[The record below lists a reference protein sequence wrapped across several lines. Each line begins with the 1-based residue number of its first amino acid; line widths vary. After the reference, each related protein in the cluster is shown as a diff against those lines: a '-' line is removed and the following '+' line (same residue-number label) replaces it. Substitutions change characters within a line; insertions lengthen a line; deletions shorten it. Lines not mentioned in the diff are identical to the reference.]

1 DHSVAARGQLTAA
14 QAGVVLVGVAVVAL
28 LARVLDPVTAHA
40 RLADLGDAAQ
50 AVVAVRIAVAPAALG
65 PERAVAVAIAVTR
78 LAVAVTRLAV
88 TVTRIAVTIT
98 AGPGRARIHAVAVDA
113 LEPFRAKLS
122 ADALL
127 GTGRGRVVGA
137 RRGSQKH
144 QTERERAPPRELLNH
159 HRITFGGGISPG

>member
-1 DHSVAARGQLTAA
+1 AQAAVGLDGVAVVAGLALLDPAVAARGQLAVVGAGVVVVVVAVVAALAGTDHSVAARGQLTAA

-40 RLADLGDAAQ
+40 GLADLGDAAQ

-113 LEPFRAKLS
+113 
-122 ADALL
+122 
-127 GTGRGRVVGA
+127 
-137 RRGSQKH
+137 
-144 QTERERAPPRELLNH
+144 
-159 HRITFGGGISPG
+159 